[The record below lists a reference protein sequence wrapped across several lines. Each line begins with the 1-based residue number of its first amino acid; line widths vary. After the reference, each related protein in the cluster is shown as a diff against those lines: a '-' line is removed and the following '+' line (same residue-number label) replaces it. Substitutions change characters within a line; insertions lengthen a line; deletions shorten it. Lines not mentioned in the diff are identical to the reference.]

1 MQREKVAAKA
11 PTGEPQKYKFCRGF
25 GAQLV
30 HYICICNFFPG
41 EGGLFSARCKR
52 DWDYRVGAQCT
63 AFVRS
68 LIYAPSPS
76 LPTYALFCMADPKFS
91 RPNLGPKYMHQ
102 L

>member
-76 LPTYALFCMADPKFS
+76 PPDICTFLHGRSKIFPP
-91 RPNLGPKYMHQ
+91 
-102 L
+102 